1 MRKQG
6 GNNELCLF
14 WFSQLLHLHVEKA
27 KFHSLYLQFQFFF
40 PLLFFTPSF
49 FLKAE
54 FLNEHFYLSF
64 DLFML
69 YDLRLCFLL
78 FFFGGGGYKK
88 GVWKFIFVN
97 NSLLYV
103 YFTPFSAFGFNFL
116 WLFSVTPL
124 LWAELITECHW
135 KNIKIHGC
143 YPC

>member
-1 MRKQG
+1 M
-6 GNNELCLF
+6 CLF

-27 KFHSLYLQFQFFF
+27 KFLSLYLHFQIFFSITLLHSIVFLEGGILEWAFLSQFWFVYVVRFEAMFFI
-40 PLLFFTPSF
+40 LFYFIF
-49 FLKAE
+49 W
-54 FLNEHFYLSF
+54 
-64 DLFML
+64 
-69 YDLRLCFLL
+69 
-78 FFFGGGGYKK
+78 GGWSYKK

-124 LWAELITECHW
+124 LWTELITECHW